1 MINIFYRS
9 VVFLFLLATVTSV
22 HARSLINGA
31 GATFPYPIY
40 VKWFEAYIK
49 VNPQVKINYQS
60 IGSGGGIRQ
69 VSQGTVDFGATD
81 VPVTNQQIEESKI
94 PLLHFPT
101 VIGAVV
107 LAYNIP
113 GIPSGLNLTRT
124 ALSGIFLGKITK
136 WNDPEI
142 AKSNP
147 DVKLPSKPILVI
159 YRSDGSGTTGIFTDY
174 LSKINGAWKSKVGS
188 GPSVKWPVG
197 IGGKGNEGVSGLL
210 EKMPFSIG
218 YISLNYAIENQI
230 AVGKIENRDG
240 VFIAPDLK
248 GVTAAADSF
257 KIDPDFRTM
266 ITDSKRGDSY
276 PISGFTWFLLPKTGS
291 GEKRKAF
298 LGFLKWMLD
307 EGQSMAP
314 SLHYAPLPKSLI
326 ALEEEALAKLH

>member
-1 MINIFYRS
+1 MKMFYPY
-9 VVFLFLLATVTSV
+9 VIFLFLLFSV
-22 HARSLINGA
+22 GHLHAQMLINGA

-40 VKWFEAYIK
+40 VKWFEAYAK
-49 VNPQVKINYQS
+49 ANPKVKINYQS

-81 VPVTNQQIEESKI
+81 TPVTDQQMEENKV

-107 LAYNIP
+107 IAYNIP
-113 GIPSGLNLTRT
+113 GIPSGLNMTRA

-142 AKSNP
+142 AKANP
-147 DVKLPSKPILVI
+147 QLKLPSKSILVI

-174 LSKINGAWKSKVGS
+174 LSKINQEWKGKVGS

-210 EKMPFSIG
+210 KKMPFSIG
-218 YISLNYAIENQI
+218 YISLNYAVENQI
-230 AVGKIENRDG
+230 AVGKIENRGG

-257 KIDPDFRTM
+257 KMDADFRIM
-266 ITDSKRGDSY
+266 ITDSKQEDSY
-276 PISGFTWFLLPKTGS
+276 PISGLTWFLLPKTGS
-291 GEKRKAF
+291 GEKRKVF
-298 LGFLKWMLD
+298 LGFLKWMLA

-314 SLHYAPLPKSLI
+314 ALHYAPLPRSLI
-326 ALEEEALAKLH
+326 ILEEEAVAKLH